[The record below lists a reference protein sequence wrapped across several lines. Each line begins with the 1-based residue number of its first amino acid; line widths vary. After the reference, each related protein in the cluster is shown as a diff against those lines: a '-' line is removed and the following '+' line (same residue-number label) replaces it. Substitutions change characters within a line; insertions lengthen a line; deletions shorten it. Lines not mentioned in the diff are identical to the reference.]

1 MSSKFGPK
9 NGVVVGLVT
18 IICLLTVGSAVGG
31 AVASPAHTA
40 VTGVTVSDDEPETG
54 DRIILTPTI
63 SHSSSGSGSF
73 EVTEVTVE
81 DQSGTKHSEANQLG
95 VLGAGDTAEVPLS
108 ARFATAGDKR
118 LTVHVRGR
126 YYDSDGATSDIVHLK
141 HPVFVT
147 VSEPST
153 STTVPPR
160 VHIETDKAVAETE
173 TTVAVTVSN
182 GDDAALTDLSLR
194 LDSVTGEM
202 QSRTALTPV
211 LAAENSTTYEFT
223 VEPSAAGETALEA
236 TLRYNDG
243 ETVDAFETMQVDS
256 LRDDVSVYATAFEEN
271 DSVAVRYRV
280 TNHGNAPIDNV
291 VISGASNRSE
301 LPTTSLQSVD
311 AATSETVVVDVNGRP
326 SDTATVAA
334 TYDVGETTGRAT
346 QSVQF
351 DSSTTASGANA
362 LTVNLGSADPSNS
375 STFLL
380 SGFFGGLV
388 VTALLFTGRR
398 WLRDE

>member
-1 MSSKFGPK
+1 MTSKLGPK
-9 NGVVVGLVT
+9 NGVLVGLVT
-18 IICLLTVGSAVGG
+18 VVCLLAVGSAVGG
-31 AVASPAHTA
+31 AAASPAHTA
-40 VTGVTVSDDEPETG
+40 VTEVSVSDDDPETG
-54 DRIILTPTI
+54 DRIIITPTI

-73 EVTEVTVE
+73 EVTEVTVV
-81 DQSGTKHSEANQLG
+81 DSSGTKHSEANQIG
-95 VLGAGDTAEVPLS
+95 VLGAGDTAEVPVS

-126 YYDSDGATSDIVHLK
+126 YYDSDGATSEIVHLK

-160 VHIETDKAVAETE
+160 VHIETDNAVAETD
-173 TTVAVTVSN
+173 TTVTVTVSN
-182 GDDAALTDLSLR
+182 GDDDALTDLSLR

-202 QSRTALTPV
+202 QAQTALTPV

-223 VEPSAAGETALEA
+223 VEPSAGETALKA

-243 ETVDAFETMQVDS
+243 ETVEAFETMQVES
-256 LRDDVSVYATAFEEN
+256 IRDDVSVYATAFEEN
-271 DSVAVRYRV
+271 DSVSVRYRV

-291 VISGASNRSE
+291 VISGASDQSE

-311 AATSETVVVDVNGRP
+311 AATSETVVVDVNGWP

-334 TYDVGETTGRAT
+334 TYDVGETSGRAT

-351 DSSTTASGANA
+351 DSSATTSGTNA
-362 LTVNLGSADPSNS
+362 LAVDLGSTEPSNS

-398 WLRDE
+398 WFKND

>member
-1 MSSKFGPK
+1 MTAKIDRETG
-9 NGVVVGLVT
+9 GIVGLVMLL
-18 IICLLTVGSAVGG
+18 CLLTVGSVVG
-31 AVASPAHTA
+31 AAAAAPAHTA
-40 VTGVTVSDDEPETG
+40 VTGVSVSEEDPETG
-54 DRIILTPTI
+54 DRIIITPTI
-63 SHSSSGSGSF
+63 SHSGSGSGSF

-81 DQSGTKHSEANQLG
+81 DSSGTKHSEANQIG
-95 VLGAGDTAEVPLS
+95 VLGAGDTAEVPVS
-108 ARFATAGDKR
+108 ARFDTAGDKR

-126 YYDSDGATSDIVHLK
+126 YYDSDGATSEIVHLK

-160 VHIETDKAVAETE
+160 VHIETHNAVAETD
-173 TTVAVTVSN
+173 TTVTVTVSN
-182 GDDAALTDLSLR
+182 GDDEALTDLSLR
-194 LDSVTGEM
+194 LDSVDGEM
-202 QSRTALTPV
+202 QSRTAITPV

-223 VEPSAAGETALEA
+223 VEPSEAGETALKA

-243 ETVDAFETMQVDS
+243 ESVEAFDTVQVES

-271 DSVAVRYRV
+271 DTVSVRYRV
-280 TNHGNAPIDNV
+280 TNHGNAPIDDV
-291 VISGASNRSE
+291 VISGVSNESQ

-311 AATSETVVVDVNGRP
+311 AATSKTVVVDVNERP
-326 SDTATVAA
+326 SSTATVAA
-334 TYDVGETTGRAT
+334 TYDIGETTGQAT

-351 DSSTTASGANA
+351 DSSAASTGTNA
-362 LTVNLGSADPSNS
+362 LTVNLGSVDPSNT

-398 WLRDE
+398 WVRDD